1 MSTIVKSIFSSKA
14 YQSFLE
20 AEPQDPQSSGTADA
34 VKCNGIA
41 ASGEKDAQTMSPTQ
55 DNHYQPT
62 NNASS
67 TRLAAKCHPDA
78 DAVCAELD
86 AFFAQNWPWA
96 NDRAR
101 EEFLKTDCNR
111 WACWA
116 LPLAR
121 SDRILDTVKVNTLLF
136 LLDDVAEGMSLEN
149 GKALYKRLI
158 PIAQGKVQPDRTDP
172 YEWITYDVWA
182 SMRAVDEAL
191 TEAVLQGALLCV
203 RAQVDDE
210 RNRCTGMR
218 ALLLQRYKEG
228 GVACVSTFV

>member
-1 MSTIVKSIFSSKA
+1 MRSQEPFSVFIEISSKPLPTLEATVPSRFAAIAFCTKAMSTIVKSIFSSKA

-136 LLDDVAEGMSLEN
+136 LLDGSCLPPP
-149 GKALYKRLI
+149 RLR
-158 PIAQGKVQPDRTDP
+158 DT
-172 YEWITYDVWA
+172 
-182 SMRAVDEAL
+182 
-191 TEAVLQGALLCV
+191 
-203 RAQVDDE
+203 
-210 RNRCTGMR
+210 
-218 ALLLQRYKEG
+218 KE
-228 GVACVSTFV
+228 TFSHHL